1 MRTPRRNL
9 PARLALAT
17 AVMAL
22 QASVAA
28 AMTLDDEEKEGY
40 EKRIETAKKRS
51 RLPGQ
56 RG

>member
-17 AVMAL
+17 AVKAL

-51 RLPGQ
+51 RLPGP